1 MDYRYHTAI
10 APGGASQVRPRRA
23 LSLSLAVLA
32 ATGGVGCWAVAARAQ
47 EVGQAQ
53 GAAGVQK
60 GQVLVTTQQL
70 NLRVRRQS
78 DGVEVVIEGVGSAP
92 ELQQTTRGTVW
103 LGRLLTS
110 RPAALPG
117 GGQRLSVP
125 EAGFQSLSLV
135 GAGQVFELQVTP
147 IPGYPLGRPVVS
159 ADGRDLILSF
169 ASSGQAS
176 QQTSSLDL
184 RRPGRVSEPTAAYV
198 PPLQPRAVAP
208 PVGDMAVGTMLLTN
222 SSYLNVSGP
231 PVTMTLRKAP
241 ARDVLM
247 ALSRLGGYGFV
258 FVEDSNKADNA
269 AGTNGSA
276 STLPISIS
284 FRNENYGQ
292 AVNSALLAAGL
303 QGKRQGNTILAGT
316 NVMGKSFG
324 AQLSKVYRLNQV
336 NANSAADYLAN
347 LGAQVTK
354 TNTINTAITA
364 GANPNTTA
372 IGASNL
378 ATTTSSRQTK
388 VESYSAGTGPLQ
400 GLIATTDSRLSTIT
414 LVGEPRL
421 VTVAESYLRQLDL
434 RQRQVALSV
443 KILDITLGNN
453 ATIDNSFAFKFGNS
467 FIISESGQLLAQFG
481 RDQPIAGTPPT
492 GSTTTTTVNTSNS
505 GDDTSI
511 SSTNT
516 SNASGN
522 SSLSSLGSSN
532 SGFDTSN
539 SNQSGSN
546 SSVTLR
552 SNEFS
557 NFSDAQISSIANE
570 LNLEVPGQ
578 STYNPANR
586 SFTFT
591 PSIGTGTATL
601 LDSIASNLQSTIT
614 RLTGIDRSN
623 IDTTIVSRSNS
634 SFLNDRSSGSRANN
648 FFSGSESSRSN
659 PSNSFAGNRST
670 TTTTS
675 TNTVPIGGTPGKPA
689 DNFVN
694 FLNAQIVSAST
705 KVLAS
710 PTLILSENAD
720 ELRKGEDTQGIN
732 IANLSRGGSGG
743 SGGGGGSSDNNAN
756 IGRTKAN
763 ESFVTVGEQVITN
776 FEVSTSS
783 NFGNVVTCTAELG
796 IAGLT
801 FGARVSKIDDNG
813 FVTFSMSPAITATVR
828 QQEVPGCGF
837 VDILAVRRLDT
848 GSARVRDGQTL
859 IMTGVISDADRQE
872 VTKWPILGDVPVI
885 GQFFRNSNNIRAKRE
900 LVILVTPRI
909 INDNEGGTFG
919 YGYQPGTSDSRRL
932 LTDPNSP
939 LRSQP

>member
-1 MDYRYHTAI
+1 MDYRYLAAI
-10 APGGASQVRPRRA
+10 APGGASQVRPRA

-32 ATGGVGCWAVAARAQ
+32 ATGGLDGWAAAARAQ
-47 EVGQAQ
+47 DVGQAQ
-53 GAAGVQK
+53 GAAGVQN
-60 GQVLVTTQQL
+60 GRVIVTNQRL

-78 DGVEVVIEGVGSAP
+78 DGVEVVIEGVGAAP
-92 ELQQTTRGTVW
+92 ELQQTTRGSVW
-103 LGRLLTS
+103 MGRLLTS
-110 RPAALPG
+110 RSAALPG

-125 EAGFQSLSLV
+125 EAGFQSLSLM
-135 GAGQVFELQVTP
+135 GAGQVFELQITP

-169 ASSGQAS
+169 AASGQAS
-176 QQTSSLDL
+176 QQTSRLDL

-231 PVTMTLRKAP
+231 PVTMTLRNAP

-258 FVEDSNKADNA
+258 FIEDSSRADNA
-269 AGTNGSA
+269 GAAPSM
-276 STLPISIS
+276 LPISIS

-303 QGKRQGNTILAGT
+303 QGKRQGNTILAGA
-316 NVMGKSFG
+316 NVLGKSFG

-354 TNTINTAITA
+354 TNTINTAITE
-364 GANPNTTA
+364 GVNPNNTA
-372 IGASNL
+372 IGAQNL

-388 VESYSAGTGPLQ
+388 VESYSAGSGPLQ

-443 KILDITLGNN
+443 KILDVSLGNN
-453 ATIDNSFAFKFGNS
+453 AAIDNSFAVRWGNN
-467 FIISESGQLLAQFG
+467 FIVNDQGQMVGAFNSLLPPRTDAFG
-481 RDQPIAGTPPT
+481 RNYPNDVTFEIDDQGGITAGAPT
-492 GSTTTTTVNTSNS
+492 GINVSGGAQRGTSPYPS
-505 GDDTSI
+505 QPDASI
-511 SSTNT
+511 FRDATKRNP
-516 SNASGN
+516 G
-522 SSLSSLGSSN
+522 LS
-532 SGFDTSN
+532 
-539 SNQSGSN
+539 
-546 SSVTLR
+546 
-552 SNEFS
+552 
-557 NFSDAQISSIANE
+557 
-570 LNLEVPGQ
+570 
-578 STYNPANR
+578 YNR
-586 SFTFT
+586 
-591 PSIGTGTATL
+591 
-601 LDSIASNLQSTIT
+601 
-614 RLTGIDRSN
+614 
-623 IDTTIVSRSNS
+623 
-634 SFLNDRSSGSRANN
+634 NN
-648 FFSGSESSRSN
+648 FY
-659 PSNSFAGNRST
+659 
-670 TTTTS
+670 
-675 TNTVPIGGTPGKPA
+675 
-689 DNFVN
+689 NFVN
-694 FLNAQIVSAST
+694 ATIRSSNT

-710 PTLILSENAD
+710 PTLILSENSE
-720 ELRKGEDTQGIN
+720 ELRKGEDTLPIN
-732 IANLSRGGSGG
+732 IASLSGGGSG
-743 SGGGGGSSDNNAN
+743 SSSSSSGSSGTDNNAT

-776 FEVSTSS
+776 YTVTTGT
-783 NFGNVVTCTAELG
+783 NGNGNSCQPEFG

-813 FVTFSMSPAITATVR
+813 FVTFSMSPAITAALR
-828 QQEVPGCGF
+828 QQPVAGCGL

-872 VTKWPILGDVPVI
+872 VSKWPILGDVPII
-885 GQFFRNSNNIRAKRE
+885 GQFFRSSNNNRAKRE

-909 INDNEGGTFG
+909 INDNEGGNFG
-919 YGYQPGTSDSRRL
+919 YGYQPGTNDTRRFL
-932 LTDPNSP
+932 ADPNSP

>member
-1 MDYRYHTAI
+1 VD
-10 APGGASQVRPRRA
+10 GW
-23 LSLSLAVLA
+23 A
-32 ATGGVGCWAVAARAQ
+32 AAARAQ
-47 EVGQAQ
+47 DVGQAQ
-53 GAAGVQK
+53 GAAGVQN
-60 GQVLVTTQQL
+60 GRVIVTNQRL

-78 DGVEVVIEGVGSAP
+78 DGVEVVIEGVGAAP
-92 ELQQTTRGTVW
+92 ELQQATRGSVW
-103 LGRLLTS
+103 MGRLLTS

-135 GAGQVFELQVTP
+135 GAGQVFELQITP

-169 ASSGQAS
+169 AASGQAS

-231 PVTMTLRKAP
+231 PVTMTLRNAP

-258 FVEDSNKADNA
+258 FIEDSSRADNA
-269 AGTNGSA
+269 GAAPSM
-276 STLPISIS
+276 LPISIS

-303 QGKRQGNTILAGT
+303 QGKRQGNTILAGA
-316 NVMGKSFG
+316 NVLGKSFG

-354 TNTINTAITA
+354 TNTINTAVTE

-372 IGASNL
+372 VGASNL
-378 ATTTSSRQTK
+378 ATTTSSSQTK
-388 VESYSAGTGPLQ
+388 VESYSAGSGPLQ

-443 KILDITLGNN
+443 KILDVSLGNN
-453 ATIDNSFAFKFGNS
+453 ATIDNSFAVRWGNN
-467 FIISESGQLLAQFG
+467 FIVNDQGQMVGAFNSLLPPALDAFG
-481 RDQPIAGTPPT
+481 RAYPTEVGFEYTPPSADGT
-492 GSTTTTTVNTSNS
+492 
-505 GDDTSI
+505 
-511 SSTNT
+511 
-516 SNASGN
+516 
-522 SSLSSLGSSN
+522 
-532 SGFDTSN
+532 
-539 SNQSGSN
+539 
-546 SSVTLR
+546 
-552 SNEFS
+552 
-557 NFSDAQISSIANE
+557 
-570 LNLEVPGQ
+570 VPG
-578 STYNPANR
+578 
-586 SFTFT
+586 
-591 PSIGTGTATL
+591 SITSEAP
-601 LDSIASNLQSTIT
+601 
-614 RLTGIDRSN
+614 TGIN
-623 IDTTIVSRSNS
+623 VNGGAQLGTIYPTRPTASIFRDATKRNPGLSYN
-634 SFLNDRSSGSRANN
+634 RNN
-648 FFSGSESSRSN
+648 FY
-659 PSNSFAGNRST
+659 
-670 TTTTS
+670 
-675 TNTVPIGGTPGKPA
+675 
-689 DNFVN
+689 NFVN
-694 FLNAQIVSAST
+694 ATIQSSNT

-710 PTLILSENAD
+710 PTLILSENSE
-720 ELRKGEDTQGIN
+720 ELRKGEDTQAIN
-732 IANLSRGGSGG
+732 IANLSGGGSG
-743 SGGGGGSSDNNAN
+743 SSSSSSGSSGTDNNAT

-763 ESFVTVGEQVITN
+763 ESYVTVGEQVITN
-776 FEVSTSS
+776 YTVTTGTQ
-783 NFGNVVTCTAELG
+783 GNGNSCQPTFG

-801 FGARVSKIDDNG
+801 FGARISKIDDNG
-813 FVTFSMSPAITATVR
+813 FVTFSMSPAITAALR
-828 QQEVPGCGF
+828 QQVVPGCGPI
-837 VDILAVRRLDT
+837 DILAVRRLDT

-872 VTKWPILGDVPVI
+872 VSKWPILGDVPII
-885 GQFFRNSNNIRAKRE
+885 GQFFRSSNNNRAKRE
-900 LVILVTPRI
+900 LVIMVTPRI

-919 YGYQPGTSDSRRL
+919 YGYQPGTNDTRRFL
-932 LTDPNSP
+932 ADPNAP

>member
-1 MDYRYHTAI
+1 MPRLRCHPMDYRYLAAI
-10 APGGASQVRPRRA
+10 APGGASQVRPRA
-23 LSLSLAVLA
+23 LSLSLVVLA
-32 ATGGVGCWAVAARAQ
+32 ATGGVDGWAAAARAQ
-47 EVGQAQ
+47 DAGQAQ

-60 GQVLVTTQQL
+60 GQVIVPTQRL

-110 RPAALPG
+110 RPAALPV

-135 GAGQVFELQVTP
+135 GAGQVFELQITP

-169 ASSGQAS
+169 AASGQAS

-222 SSYLNVSGP
+222 NSYLNVSGP
-231 PVTMTLRKAP
+231 PVTMTLRNAP

-258 FVEDSNKADNA
+258 FVEDSGRADNA
-269 AGTNGSA
+269 AA
-276 STLPISIS
+276 APSTLPISIS

-303 QGKRQGNTILAGT
+303 QAKRQGNTILAGT
-316 NVMGKSFG
+316 NVLGKSFG

-354 TNTINTAITA
+354 TNTINTAITE
-364 GANPNTTA
+364 GVNPNSTA
-372 IGASNL
+372 IGAQNL

-388 VESYSAGTGPLQ
+388 VESYSAGSGPLQ

-443 KILDITLGNN
+443 KILDVSLGNN
-453 ATIDNSFAFKFGNS
+453 TTIDNSFAVRWGNN
-467 FIISESGQLLAQFG
+467 FIVNDQGQMVGAFNSLLPPALDAFG
-481 RDQPIAGTPPT
+481 RAYPTDVSFDATPPSADGTDPGSITSEAPT
-492 GSTTTTTVNTSNS
+492 GINVNS
-505 GDDTSI
+505 GAQYGTVYPTRPYGSI
-511 SSTNT
+511 YRDATKRNP
-516 SNASGN
+516 G
-522 SSLSSLGSSN
+522 LS
-532 SGFDTSN
+532 
-539 SNQSGSN
+539 
-546 SSVTLR
+546 
-552 SNEFS
+552 
-557 NFSDAQISSIANE
+557 
-570 LNLEVPGQ
+570 
-578 STYNPANR
+578 YNR
-586 SFTFT
+586 
-591 PSIGTGTATL
+591 
-601 LDSIASNLQSTIT
+601 
-614 RLTGIDRSN
+614 
-623 IDTTIVSRSNS
+623 
-634 SFLNDRSSGSRANN
+634 NN
-648 FFSGSESSRSN
+648 FY
-659 PSNSFAGNRST
+659 
-670 TTTTS
+670 
-675 TNTVPIGGTPGKPA
+675 
-689 DNFVN
+689 NFVN
-694 FLNAQIVSAST
+694 ATIRSSNT

-710 PTLILSENAD
+710 PTLILSENSE
-720 ELRKGEDTQGIN
+720 ELRKGEDTLALN
-732 IANLSRGGSGG
+732 IANLSSGG
-743 SGGGGGSSDNNAN
+743 SDNNSSSSGSTGSDNNAA

-763 ESFVTVGEQVITN
+763 ESYVTVGEQVITN
-776 FEVSTSS
+776 YTVTTGT
-783 NFGNVVTCTAELG
+783 NGNGNSCQPVFG

-813 FVTFSMSPAITATVR
+813 FVTFSMSPAITAALR
-828 QQEVPGCGF
+828 QQPVAGCGLI
-837 VDILAVRRLDT
+837 DILAVRRLDT

-872 VTKWPILGDVPVI
+872 VSKWPILGDVPII
-885 GQFFRNSNNIRAKRE
+885 GQFFRSSNNNRAKRE

-909 INDNEGGTFG
+909 INDNEGGNFG
-919 YGYQPGTSDSRRL
+919 YGYQPGTNDSRRFL
-932 LTDPNSP
+932 ADPNAP

>member
-1 MDYRYHTAI
+1 
-10 APGGASQVRPRRA
+10 
-23 LSLSLAVLA
+23 LA
-32 ATGGVGCWAVAARAQ
+32 ATGGVGCWAAAARAQ

-53 GAAGVQK
+53 QGAAGVQK
-60 GQVLVTTQQL
+60 GQVIVTTQQL

-92 ELQQTTRGTVW
+92 ELQQTTRGAVW
-103 LGRLLTS
+103 MGRLLTS

-135 GAGQVFELQVTP
+135 GTGQVFELQVTP

-169 ASSGQAS
+169 AASGQAS

-231 PVTMTLRKAP
+231 PVTMTLRNAP

-258 FVEDSNKADNA
+258 FVEDSSKADKAGA
-269 AGTNGSA
+269 APSM
-276 STLPISIS
+276 LPISIS

-292 AVNSALLAAGL
+292 AFNSALLAAGL
-303 QGKRQGNTILAGT
+303 QGKRQGNTILAGA
-316 NVMGKSFG
+316 NVLGKSFG

-347 LGAQVTK
+347 LGASVTK
-354 TNTINTAITA
+354 TNTISTAITA

-372 IGASNL
+372 LGAQNL

-388 VESYSAGTGPLQ
+388 VESYSAGSGPLQ

-443 KILDITLGNN
+443 KILDVSLGNN
-453 ATIDNSFAFKFGNS
+453 ATIDNSFAVRWGNN
-467 FIISESGQLLAQFG
+467 FIVNDQGQMLGAFNSLLPPALDAFG
-481 RDQPIAGTPPT
+481 RAYPTEVEFEYTQPSADGTEPGSITAEAPT
-492 GSTTTTTVNTSNS
+492 GINVSGGAQLGTVYPTRPFA
-505 GDDTSI
+505 SI
-511 SSTNT
+511 YKDATKRNP
-516 SNASGN
+516 G
-522 SSLSSLGSSN
+522 LS
-532 SGFDTSN
+532 
-539 SNQSGSN
+539 
-546 SSVTLR
+546 
-552 SNEFS
+552 
-557 NFSDAQISSIANE
+557 
-570 LNLEVPGQ
+570 
-578 STYNPANR
+578 YNR
-586 SFTFT
+586 
-591 PSIGTGTATL
+591 
-601 LDSIASNLQSTIT
+601 
-614 RLTGIDRSN
+614 
-623 IDTTIVSRSNS
+623 
-634 SFLNDRSSGSRANN
+634 NN
-648 FFSGSESSRSN
+648 FY
-659 PSNSFAGNRST
+659 
-670 TTTTS
+670 
-675 TNTVPIGGTPGKPA
+675 
-689 DNFVN
+689 NFVN
-694 FLNAQIVSAST
+694 ATIRSSNT

-710 PTLILSENAD
+710 PTLILSENAE
-720 ELRKGEDTQGIN
+720 ELRKGEDTLALN
-732 IANLSRGGSGG
+732 IANLSSGG
-743 SGGGGGSSDNNAN
+743 SGSNSSSSGNTGSDNNAT

-763 ESFVTVGEQVITN
+763 ESYVTVGEQVITN
-776 FEVSTSS
+776 YEVTTGTI
-783 NFGNVVTCTAELG
+783 GNGNSCQPIFG

-813 FVTFSMSPAITATVR
+813 FVTFSMSPAITAALR
-828 QQEVPGCGF
+828 QQPVAGCGL

-872 VTKWPILGDVPVI
+872 VSKWPILGDVPII
-885 GQFFRNSNNIRAKRE
+885 GQFFRSSNNNRAKRE

-919 YGYQPGTSDSRRL
+919 YGYQPGSGDTRRFL
-932 LTDPNSP
+932 ADPNAP

>member
-1 MDYRYHTAI
+1 MDYRYLAAI
-10 APGGASQVRPRRA
+10 APGGASQVRPRA

-32 ATGGVGCWAVAARAQ
+32 ATGGLDGWAAAARAQ
-47 EVGQAQ
+47 DVGQAQ
-53 GAAGVQK
+53 GAAGVQN
-60 GQVLVTTQQL
+60 GRVIVTNQRL

-78 DGVEVVIEGVGSAP
+78 DGVEVVIEGVGAAP
-92 ELQQTTRGTVW
+92 ELQQTTRGSVW
-103 LGRLLTS
+103 MGRLLTS

-125 EAGFQSLSLV
+125 EAGFQSLSLM
-135 GAGQVFELQVTP
+135 GAGQLFELQITP

-169 ASSGQAS
+169 AASGQAS

-231 PVTMTLRKAP
+231 PVTMTLRNAP

-258 FVEDSNKADNA
+258 FIEDSSRADNA
-269 AGTNGSA
+269 GAAPSM
-276 STLPISIS
+276 LPISIS

-303 QGKRQGNTILAGT
+303 QGKRQGNTILAGA
-316 NVMGKSFG
+316 NVLGKSFG

-354 TNTINTAITA
+354 TNTINTAVTE

-372 IGASNL
+372 VGASNL
-378 ATTTSSRQTK
+378 ATTTSSSQTK
-388 VESYSAGTGPLQ
+388 VESYSAGSGPLQ

-443 KILDITLGNN
+443 KILDVSLGNN
-453 ATIDNSFAFKFGNS
+453 ATIDNSFAVRWGNN
-467 FIISESGQLLAQFG
+467 FIVNDQGQMVGAFNSLLPPALDAFG
-481 RDQPIAGTPPT
+481 RAYPTEVGFEYTPPSADGT
-492 GSTTTTTVNTSNS
+492 
-505 GDDTSI
+505 
-511 SSTNT
+511 
-516 SNASGN
+516 
-522 SSLSSLGSSN
+522 
-532 SGFDTSN
+532 
-539 SNQSGSN
+539 
-546 SSVTLR
+546 
-552 SNEFS
+552 
-557 NFSDAQISSIANE
+557 
-570 LNLEVPGQ
+570 VPG
-578 STYNPANR
+578 
-586 SFTFT
+586 
-591 PSIGTGTATL
+591 SITSEAP
-601 LDSIASNLQSTIT
+601 
-614 RLTGIDRSN
+614 TGIN
-623 IDTTIVSRSNS
+623 VNGGAQLGTIYPTRPTASIFRDATKRNPGLSYN
-634 SFLNDRSSGSRANN
+634 RNN
-648 FFSGSESSRSN
+648 FY
-659 PSNSFAGNRST
+659 
-670 TTTTS
+670 
-675 TNTVPIGGTPGKPA
+675 
-689 DNFVN
+689 NFVN
-694 FLNAQIVSAST
+694 ATIQSSNT

-710 PTLILSENAD
+710 PTLILSENSE
-720 ELRKGEDTQGIN
+720 ELRKGEDTQAIN
-732 IANLSRGGSGG
+732 IANLSGGGSG
-743 SGGGGGSSDNNAN
+743 SSSSSSGSSGTDNNAT

-763 ESFVTVGEQVITN
+763 ESYVTVGEQVITN
-776 FEVSTSS
+776 YTVTTGTQ
-783 NFGNVVTCTAELG
+783 GNGNSCQPTFG

-801 FGARVSKIDDNG
+801 FGARISKIDDNG
-813 FVTFSMSPAITATVR
+813 FVTFSMSPAITAALR
-828 QQEVPGCGF
+828 QQVVPGCGPI
-837 VDILAVRRLDT
+837 DILAVRRLDT

-872 VTKWPILGDVPVI
+872 VSKWPILGDVPII
-885 GQFFRNSNNIRAKRE
+885 GQFFRSSNNNRAKRE
-900 LVILVTPRI
+900 LVIMVTPRI

-919 YGYQPGTSDSRRL
+919 YGYQPGTNDTRRFL
-932 LTDPNSP
+932 ADPNAP

>member
-10 APGGASQVRPRRA
+10 APGVASQVRPRA

-32 ATGGVGCWAVAARAQ
+32 ATGGVGCWAAAARAQ

-53 GAAGVQK
+53 QGAAGVQK
-60 GQVLVTTQQL
+60 GQVIVTTQQL

-92 ELQQTTRGTVW
+92 ELQQTTRGAVW
-103 LGRLLTS
+103 MGRLLTS

-135 GAGQVFELQVTP
+135 GTGQVFELQITP

-169 ASSGQAS
+169 AASGQAS

-231 PVTMTLRKAP
+231 PVTMTLRNAP

-258 FVEDSNKADNA
+258 FVEDSSKADKAGA
-269 AGTNGSA
+269 APSM
-276 STLPISIS
+276 LPISIS

-292 AVNSALLAAGL
+292 AFNSALLAAGL
-303 QGKRQGNTILAGT
+303 QGKRQGNTILAGA
-316 NVMGKSFG
+316 NVLGKSFG

-347 LGAQVTK
+347 LGASVTK
-354 TNTINTAITA
+354 TNTISTAITA

-372 IGASNL
+372 LGAQNL

-388 VESYSAGTGPLQ
+388 VESYSAGSGPLQ

-443 KILDITLGNN
+443 KILDVSLGNN
-453 ATIDNSFAFKFGNS
+453 ATIDNSFAVRWGNN
-467 FIISESGQLLAQFG
+467 FIVNDQGQMLGAFNSLLPPALDAFG
-481 RDQPIAGTPPT
+481 RAYPTEVEFEYTQPSADGTEPGSITAEAPT
-492 GSTTTTTVNTSNS
+492 GINVSGGAQLGTVYPTRPFA
-505 GDDTSI
+505 SI
-511 SSTNT
+511 YKDATKRNP
-516 SNASGN
+516 G
-522 SSLSSLGSSN
+522 LS
-532 SGFDTSN
+532 
-539 SNQSGSN
+539 
-546 SSVTLR
+546 
-552 SNEFS
+552 
-557 NFSDAQISSIANE
+557 
-570 LNLEVPGQ
+570 
-578 STYNPANR
+578 YNR
-586 SFTFT
+586 
-591 PSIGTGTATL
+591 
-601 LDSIASNLQSTIT
+601 
-614 RLTGIDRSN
+614 
-623 IDTTIVSRSNS
+623 
-634 SFLNDRSSGSRANN
+634 NN
-648 FFSGSESSRSN
+648 FY
-659 PSNSFAGNRST
+659 
-670 TTTTS
+670 
-675 TNTVPIGGTPGKPA
+675 
-689 DNFVN
+689 NFVN
-694 FLNAQIVSAST
+694 ATIRSSNT

-710 PTLILSENAD
+710 PTLILSENAE
-720 ELRKGEDTQGIN
+720 ELRKGEDTLALN
-732 IANLSRGGSGG
+732 IANLSSGG
-743 SGGGGGSSDNNAN
+743 SGSNSSSSGNTGSDNNAT

-763 ESFVTVGEQVITN
+763 ESYVTVGEQVITN
-776 FEVSTSS
+776 YEVTTGTI
-783 NFGNVVTCTAELG
+783 GNGNSCQPIFG

-813 FVTFSMSPAITATVR
+813 FVTFSMSPAITAALR
-828 QQEVPGCGF
+828 QQPVAGCGL

-872 VTKWPILGDVPVI
+872 VSKWPILGDVPII
-885 GQFFRNSNNIRAKRE
+885 GQFFRSSNNNRAKRE

-919 YGYQPGTSDSRRL
+919 YGYQPGSGDTRRFL
-932 LTDPNSP
+932 ADPNAP

>member
-1 MDYRYHTAI
+1 MDFRYLAAI
-10 APGGASQVRPRRA
+10 APGGASQARPGA
-23 LSLSLAVLA
+23 ISLTLAVLA
-32 ATGGVGCWAVAARAQ
+32 ATGGVEGWAAAARAQ
-47 EVGQAQ
+47 DVGQAQ
-53 GAAGVQK
+53 GAAGVQR
-60 GQVLVTTQQL
+60 GQVIVTNQRL

-92 ELQQTTRGTVW
+92 ELQQTTRGSVW
-103 LGRLLTS
+103 LGRLFIS

-135 GAGQVFELQVTP
+135 GTGQLFELQITP

-169 ASSGQAS
+169 AASGQAS

-231 PVTMTLRKAP
+231 PIDMNLNNADARLVLKTLSQK
-241 ARDVLM
+241 
-247 ALSRLGGYGFV
+247 GGYGFV
-258 FVEDSNKADNA
+258 FVDDTNKVDNA
-269 AGTNGSA
+269 GAA
-276 STLPISIS
+276 APKKYPISIL
-284 FRNENYGQ
+284 FRNENYAQ
-292 AVNSALLAAGL
+292 AINSALLAAGL
-303 QGKRQGNTILAGT
+303 QAKRQGNTILAGP
-316 NVMGKSFG
+316 NVLGKSFG

-347 LGAQVTK
+347 LGASVTK
-354 TNTINTAITA
+354 TNTINTAITE

-372 IGASNL
+372 VGASNL

-443 KILDITLGNN
+443 KILDISLGNN

-648 FFSGSESSRSN
+648 FFSGSQSSRSN

-675 TNTVPIGGTPGKPA
+675 TNTVPIGGTPGKAA

-783 NFGNVVTCTAELG
+783 TFGNVVTCTAELG

-828 QQEVPGCGF
+828 QQEVRGCGF

>member
-1 MDYRYHTAI
+1 
-10 APGGASQVRPRRA
+10 
-23 LSLSLAVLA
+23 LA
-32 ATGGVGCWAVAARAQ
+32 ATGGVEGWAAAARAQ
-47 EVGQAQ
+47 DVGQAQ
-53 GAAGVQK
+53 GAAGVQN
-60 GQVLVTTQQL
+60 GRVIVTNQRL

-78 DGVEVVIEGVGSAP
+78 GGVEVVIEGVGAAP
-92 ELQQTTRGTVW
+92 ELQQTTRGSVW
-103 LGRLLTS
+103 MGRLLTS

-125 EAGFQSLSLV
+125 EAGFQSLSLM

-169 ASSGQAS
+169 AASGQAS

-231 PVTMTLRKAP
+231 PVTMTLRNAP

-258 FVEDSNKADNA
+258 FVEDSSKADNA
-269 AGTNGSA
+269 GGTAA

-292 AVNSALLAAGL
+292 AVNSALMAAGL
-303 QGKRQGNTILAGT
+303 QGKRQGNMLLVGT
-316 NVMGKSFG
+316 NVLGKSFG

-354 TNTINTAITA
+354 TNTINTAITE
-364 GANPNTTA
+364 GANPNTSA
-372 IGASNL
+372 VGASNL

-414 LVGEPRL
+414 LVGEPRV

-443 KILDITLGNN
+443 KILDISLGNN
-453 ATIDNSFAFKFGNS
+453 AAIENSFAVRWGNN
-467 FIISESGQLLAQFG
+467 FIVNDRGQMVGAFNSLLPPAFDAFG
-481 RDQPIAGTPPT
+481 RAYPTDVSFEFTPPSADGTEPGTITAEAPT
-492 GSTTTTTVNTSNS
+492 GINVSGGAQLGTVYPTRPF
-505 GDDTSI
+505 GSI
-511 SSTNT
+511 YRDATKRNP
-516 SNASGN
+516 G
-522 SSLSSLGSSN
+522 LS
-532 SGFDTSN
+532 
-539 SNQSGSN
+539 
-546 SSVTLR
+546 
-552 SNEFS
+552 
-557 NFSDAQISSIANE
+557 
-570 LNLEVPGQ
+570 
-578 STYNPANR
+578 YNP
-586 SFTFT
+586 
-591 PSIGTGTATL
+591 
-601 LDSIASNLQSTIT
+601 
-614 RLTGIDRSN
+614 
-623 IDTTIVSRSNS
+623 
-634 SFLNDRSSGSRANN
+634 NN
-648 FFSGSESSRSN
+648 FY
-659 PSNSFAGNRST
+659 
-670 TTTTS
+670 
-675 TNTVPIGGTPGKPA
+675 
-689 DNFVN
+689 NFVN
-694 FLNAQIVSAST
+694 ATIRSSNT

-710 PTLILSENAD
+710 PTLILSENAE
-720 ELRKGEDTQGIN
+720 ELRKGEDTQAIN
-732 IANLSRGGSGG
+732 IASFSSGGSGSGG
-743 SGGGGGSSDNNAN
+743 SGGDTNAT

-763 ESFVTVGEQVITN
+763 ESYVTVGEQVITN
-776 FEVSTSS
+776 YTVTSGTQ
-783 NFGNVVTCTAELG
+783 GNGNSCQPEFG

-813 FVTFSMSPAITATVR
+813 FVTFSMSPAITAALR
-828 QQEVPGCGF
+828 QQVVAGCGPI
-837 VDILAVRRLDT
+837 DILAVRRLDT

-872 VTKWPILGDVPVI
+872 VSKWPILGDVPII
-885 GQFFRNSNNIRAKRE
+885 GQFFRSSNSNRAKRE

-909 INDNEGGTFG
+909 INDSEGGNFG
-919 YGYQPGTSDSRRL
+919 YGYQPGTNDTRRFIA
-932 LTDPNSP
+932 DPNAP
-939 LRSQP
+939 LLPRN

>member
-1 MDYRYHTAI
+1 MDHRYLAAI
-10 APGGASQVRPRRA
+10 APGVASQVRPRA

-32 ATGGVGCWAVAARAQ
+32 ASGGVGGWAAAARSQ

-60 GQVLVTTQQL
+60 GQVIVTTQQL

-78 DGVEVVIEGVGSAP
+78 DGVEVVIEGVGAAP

-110 RPAALPG
+110 RPAVLPG

-135 GAGQVFELQVTP
+135 GAGQVFELQITP

-169 ASSGQAS
+169 AASGQAS

-231 PVTMTLRKAP
+231 PVTMTLRNAP

-258 FVEDSNKADNA
+258 FIEDSNKADNA
-269 AGTNGSA
+269 AGPNASA

-303 QGKRQGNTILAGT
+303 QGKRQGNMILVGT
-316 NVMGKSFG
+316 NVLGKSFG

-354 TNTINTAITA
+354 TNTINTAITE
-364 GANPNTTA
+364 GVNPNNTA
-372 IGASNL
+372 IGAQNL

-388 VESYSAGTGPLQ
+388 VESYSAGAGPLQ

-443 KILDITLGNN
+443 KILDISLGNN
-453 ATIDNSFAFKFGNS
+453 TAIDNSFAVRWGNN
-467 FIISESGQLLAQFG
+467 FIVNDQGQMVGAFNSLLPPALDAFG
-481 RDQPIAGTPPT
+481 RAYPTETQLEVDENGRITYEAPT
-492 GSTTTTTVNTSNS
+492 GVNLSGGAQLGTSPYPTDPNVS
-505 GDDTSI
+505 VFRDGTKR
-511 SSTNT
+511 NP
-516 SNASGN
+516 G
-522 SSLSSLGSSN
+522 LS
-532 SGFDTSN
+532 
-539 SNQSGSN
+539 
-546 SSVTLR
+546 
-552 SNEFS
+552 
-557 NFSDAQISSIANE
+557 
-570 LNLEVPGQ
+570 
-578 STYNPANR
+578 YNR
-586 SFTFT
+586 
-591 PSIGTGTATL
+591 
-601 LDSIASNLQSTIT
+601 
-614 RLTGIDRSN
+614 
-623 IDTTIVSRSNS
+623 
-634 SFLNDRSSGSRANN
+634 NN
-648 FFSGSESSRSN
+648 FY
-659 PSNSFAGNRST
+659 
-670 TTTTS
+670 
-675 TNTVPIGGTPGKPA
+675 
-689 DNFVN
+689 NFVN
-694 FLNAQIVSAST
+694 ASIRSSNT

-710 PTLILSENAD
+710 PTLILSENSE
-720 ELRKGEDTQGIN
+720 ELRKGEDTLALN
-732 IANLSRGGSGG
+732 IANLSSGG
-743 SGGGGGSSDNNAN
+743 SGNNSSSSGSSGSDNNAT

-776 FEVSTSS
+776 YTVTTGT
-783 NFGNVVTCTAELG
+783 NGNGNSCQPEFG

-801 FGARVSKIDDNG
+801 FGARISKIDDNG
-813 FVTFSMSPAITATVR
+813 FVTFSMSPAITAALR
-828 QQEVPGCGF
+828 QQPVAGCGL

-872 VTKWPILGDVPVI
+872 VSKWPILGDVPII
-885 GQFFRNSNNIRAKRE
+885 GQFFRSSNNNRAKRE

-909 INDNEGGTFG
+909 INDNEGGNFG
-919 YGYQPGTSDSRRL
+919 YGYQPGTNDSRRFL
-932 LTDPNSP
+932 ADPNSP

>member
-1 MDYRYHTAI
+1 MPRLRCHPMDYRYLAAI
-10 APGGASQVRPRRA
+10 APGGASQVRQRA
-23 LSLSLAVLA
+23 LSLSLVVLA
-32 ATGGVGCWAVAARAQ
+32 ATGGVDGWAAAARAQ
-47 EVGQAQ
+47 DAGQAQ

-60 GQVLVTTQQL
+60 GQVIVPTQRL

-110 RPAALPG
+110 RPAALPV

-135 GAGQVFELQVTP
+135 GAGQVFELQITP

-169 ASSGQAS
+169 AASGQAS

-231 PVTMTLRKAP
+231 PVTMTLRNAP

-258 FVEDSNKADNA
+258 FVEDSSRADNA
-269 AGTNGSA
+269 AA
-276 STLPISIS
+276 APSTLPISIS

-303 QGKRQGNTILAGT
+303 QAKRQGNTILAGA
-316 NVMGKSFG
+316 NVLGKSFG

-354 TNTINTAITA
+354 TNTINTAITE
-364 GANPNTTA
+364 GVNPNNTA
-372 IGASNL
+372 IGAQNL

-388 VESYSAGTGPLQ
+388 VESYSAGSGPLQ

-443 KILDITLGNN
+443 KILDISLGNN
-453 ATIDNSFAFKFGNS
+453 AAMENSFAVRWGNS
-467 FIISESGQLLAQFG
+467 FIVNNRGEMVANYG
-481 RDQPIAGTPPT
+481 DYQPPSTAEAGLPGAYSAAPRTTPLVGT
-492 GSTTTTTVNTSNS
+492 GALTTTDAGFFDQLNNVPYPGATSQTERGRFFFRPSYGQYGNPLQPGLS
-505 GDDTSI
+505 TFSPGTDPI
-511 SSTNT
+511 PPRQAINPSTN
-516 SNASGN
+516 
-522 SSLSSLGSSN
+522 LPL
-532 SGFDTSN
+532 FDP
-539 SNQSGSN
+539 
-546 SSVTLR
+546 VT
-552 SNEFS
+552 
-557 NFSDAQISSIANE
+557 
-570 LNLEVPGQ
+570 GQ
-578 STYNPANR
+578 PVII
-586 SFTFT
+586 
-591 PSIGTGTATL
+591 P
-601 LDSIASNLQSTIT
+601 
-614 RLTGIDRSN
+614 
-623 IDTTIVSRSNS
+623 
-634 SFLNDRSSGSRANN
+634 
-648 FFSGSESSRSN
+648 
-659 PSNSFAGNRST
+659 
-670 TTTTS
+670 
-675 TNTVPIGGTPGKPA
+675 GTPGTPDSYERSSPTKFAYPRNQLFDYIRA
-689 DNFVN
+689 T
-694 FLNAQIVSAST
+694 ITSSST

-710 PTLILSENAD
+710 PTLILSENSE
-720 ELRKGEDTQGIN
+720 ELRKGEDTQAIN
-732 IANLSRGGSGG
+732 IANLSSSGSGNNSNSTG
-743 SGGGGGSSDNNAN
+743 NTGSDNNAT

-763 ESFVTVGEQVITN
+763 ESYVTVGEQVITN
-776 FEVSTSS
+776 YTVTTGT
-783 NFGNVVTCTAELG
+783 NGNGNSCQPEFG

-813 FVTFSMSPAITATVR
+813 FVTFSMSPAITAALR
-828 QQEVPGCGF
+828 QQPVAGCGL

-872 VTKWPILGDVPVI
+872 VSKWPILGDVPII
-885 GQFFRNSNNIRAKRE
+885 GQFFRSSNNNRAKRE

-909 INDNEGGTFG
+909 IDDNEGGTFG
-919 YGYQPGTSDSRRL
+919 YGYQPGTNDTRRFL
-932 LTDPNSP
+932 ADPNAP